1 MVCNPCHTAGN
12 FFFLIQNRR
21 IGYART
27 VHFNNQRNL
36 NHHYRVYG
44 LDITSELELPELAP
58 AGPFQE
64 DVIIRFGEVPEH
76 LPEVRGSGV
85 LFEATTNDFLFK
97 FKGIGR
103 YRVQDGNRILIQA
116 DKGAHPEEIRLVLL
130 GSCIGALLHQRGM
143 LALHGS
149 AITDGHQTA
158 ILSGPSGAGKS
169 TLAATFFELGYSV
182 IADDISVIGYNEKQQ
197 FIVEH
202 GIPHLKLWKDVLVHF
217 NHSDEFAK
225 VRPRLEKYKKPI
237 PLLEERAKPLTMMV
251 ILNPSNSRDFKYTEI
266 RGLAKFH
273 QLRDHT
279 YRLQF
284 IDKLDQTEAH
294 FRNLSLLVNSIQ
306 MFQANRPQ
314 NLQEVVEFAENMA
327 EFIFKA

>member
-1 MVCNPCHTAGN
+1 MN
-12 FFFLIQNRR
+12 
-21 IGYART
+21 YY
-27 VHFNNQRNL
+27 
-36 NHHYRVYG
+36 YRVYG
-44 LDITSELELPELAP
+44 LDIYSELELPELIP
-58 AGPFQE
+58 GQPHQE
-64 DVIIRFGEVPEH
+64 DVTVRFGKVPEH

-103 YRVQDGNRILIQA
+103 YRVQSGKRIIIQA
-116 DKGAHPEEIRLVLL
+116 DKEAIPDEIRLVLL
-130 GSCIGALLHQRGM
+130 GSCIGALLHQRGI

-149 AITDGHQTA
+149 AITDGHQTV

-169 TLAATFFELGYSV
+169 TLAAAFFELGYSV

-202 GIPHLKLWKDVLVHF
+202 GIPHLKLWKDVLAHF
-217 NHSDEFAK
+217 NQSDDFAK
-225 VRPRLEKYKKPI
+225 VRPRLEKYRKPI
-237 PLLEERAKPLTMMV
+237 PLSEEGGTRLTRMV
-251 ILNPSNSRDFKYTEI
+251 ILNPSNSTDFKYTEI
-266 RGLAKFH
+266 LGLGKFH

-294 FRNLSLLVNSIQ
+294 FHNLSLLVNSIQ

-314 NLQEVVEFAENMA
+314 NLQKVVEFAENLA
-327 EFIFKA
+327 EFIFKD

>member
-1 MVCNPCHTAGN
+1 MIRNCS
-12 FFFLIQNRR
+12 
-21 IGYART
+21 IGFART
-27 VHFNNQRNL
+27 VHFFNQNNL

-44 LDITSELELPELAP
+44 LDITSELELHELAP
-58 AGPFQE
+58 CGPFKE
-64 DVIIRFGEVPEH
+64 DVTIRFGKVPEH
-76 LPEVRGSGV
+76 LPKVKGSGV
-85 LFEATTNDFLFK
+85 LFEATANDFLFK

-103 YRVQDGNRILIQA
+103 YRVQDGKRILIQA
-116 DKGAHPEEIRLVLL
+116 DNEAHPEEIRLVLL

-149 AITDGHQTA
+149 AITNGHQTV

-169 TLAATFFELGYSV
+169 TLAAAFFELGYSV
-182 IADDISVIGYNEKQQ
+182 IADDISVIGYNDKRQ

-217 NHSDEFAK
+217 NHSEDFAK

-237 PLLEERAKPLTMMV
+237 PLVEERATPLTRMV
-251 ILNPSNSRDFKYTEI
+251 ILNPSNSRDFQYTEI
-266 RGLAKFH
+266 SGLDKFH

-314 NLQEVVEFAENMA
+314 DLQKVVEFAENMA